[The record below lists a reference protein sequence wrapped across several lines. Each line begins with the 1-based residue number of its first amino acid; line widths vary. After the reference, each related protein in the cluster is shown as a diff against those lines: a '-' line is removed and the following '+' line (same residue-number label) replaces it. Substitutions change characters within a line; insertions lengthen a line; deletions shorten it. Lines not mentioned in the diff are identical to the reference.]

1 MDDWLHDFENFEFE
15 LAHPVEAGERLVL
28 EQWGR
33 NKGKGSGLKTEIHYA
48 AVYTFRKGKVAYC
61 PRVPHL
67 RRRSRSRWPVG
78 VGDVAGERGDCARW
92 NAAYNRRDM
101 KTLFALT
108 ASDFE
113 FRSIFL
119 TMESVF
125 RGHEG
130 LDAYFEAIEDA
141 YERFVVLADEFIDA
155 GAAVLVVAHV
165 DWRARRAAPK
175 E

>member
-1 MDDWLHDFENFEFE
+1 MSKEN
-15 LAHPVEAGERLVL
+15 VEVVR
-28 EQWGR
+28 
-33 NKGKGSGLKTEIHYA
+33 
-48 AVYTFRKGKVAYC
+48 
-61 PRVPHL
+61 
-67 RRRSRSRWPVG
+67 
-78 VGDVAGERGDCARW
+78 RW

-119 TMESVF
+119 TMESIF

-155 GAAVLVVAHV
+155 GAAVLVVAQV
-165 DWRARRAAPK
+165 DWRGKESGAEGTMPLLVAAWLRAGEVFRIETFTDRSEALEAVGLSEQDARADSS
-175 E
+175 

>member
-1 MDDWLHDFENFEFE
+1 MSQEN
-15 LAHPVEAGERLVL
+15 VEIVR
-28 EQWGR
+28 
-33 NKGKGSGLKTEIHYA
+33 
-48 AVYTFRKGKVAYC
+48 
-61 PRVPHL
+61 
-67 RRRSRSRWPVG
+67 
-78 VGDVAGERGDCARW
+78 RW

-165 DWRARRAAPK
+165 DWRGKGSGAEGMMPLLVAAWLRAGEVFRIETFTDRSEAL
-175 E
+175 EAVGLSE

>member
-1 MDDWLHDFENFEFE
+1 MSQEN
-15 LAHPVEAGERLVL
+15 VEIAR
-28 EQWGR
+28 
-33 NKGKGSGLKTEIHYA
+33 
-48 AVYTFRKGKVAYC
+48 
-61 PRVPHL
+61 
-67 RRRSRSRWPVG
+67 
-78 VGDVAGERGDCARW
+78 RW

-101 KTLFALT
+101 ETLFALT

-119 TMESVF
+119 TMESIF

-141 YERFVVLADEFIDA
+141 YERFVVATDEFIDA
-155 GAAVLVVAHV
+155 GAAVLLVAHV
-165 DWRARRAAPK
+165 EWRGKESGAEGTMPLCVAAWLRAGEVFRLETFTDRSQALAAVGLS